1 MGRSGVRLATLSFA
15 ALALLAA
22 CGGAPAASIPPLPSI
37 AVPSISLPSIALP
50 SFALPSGITLPS
62 IALPSF
68 APDPVIEGVFPA
80 EIGGQPVTDVE
91 SANFLTVLQ
100 AMGMDPETV
109 GEFVSGMQAI
119 SIDPAAVGF
128 GSGTVVLDDTLV
140 AIQVVRFPGGNAGAA
155 LDTLTR
161 IDAPDE
167 APTLTNETIGG
178 KAATVATNPDG
189 DVEYFY
195 VSGEW
200 AWIVDNA
207 DREHV
212 ETIFAGLP

>member
-1 MGRSGVRLATLSFA
+1 MRRSRVRLATLSFA
-15 ALALLAA
+15 SLGLLAA

-62 IALPSF
+62 IAIPSF
-68 APDPVIEGVFPA
+68 EPDPVIEDAFPT
-80 EIGGQPVTDVE
+80 EIDGQPVTDVE
-91 SANFLTVLQ
+91 SANFMTVLQ
-100 AMGMDPETV
+100 AMGTNTEIV
-109 GEFVSGMQAI
+109 GEFVTGMQAVGV
-119 SIDPAAVGF
+119 DPAAVGF
-128 GSGTVVLDDTLV
+128 GTGQVVLDDASVT
-140 AIQVVRFPGGNAGAA
+140 IQLVRFPGGNAAAA
-155 LDTLTR
+155 LDILTR
-161 IDAPDE
+161 IDAPDQ

-200 AWIVDNA
+200 AWLVDNA
-207 DREHV
+207 ERAQV
-212 ETIFAGLP
+212 ETIFAALP